1 MYQERSF
8 CMEIS
13 GLQALI
19 LIHDNPLVP
28 HAIVQPSVL
37 QKICGQPAI
46 IYTTKLLESLK
57 IPTTIIVAS
66 PDDQSD
72 SGAHADQTTSEQ
84 ILNIVQQHHGDT
96 IACIPGTTQITR
108 ATDMCTLFAQAY
120 ASVTALNTNA
130 DILIVQGSMPLISAE
145 LIKNLYAQH
154 KQTHA
159 AISFVTAHNADPDLI
174 GYERLTAHGEQ
185 AQSLINAGIYMVQ
198 RSFLEQHC
206 TDKTQWHTNNV
217 EKSHLGSTLLQKAH
231 ETGRTVTRVITS
243 FDTIRA
249 INTFAELWA
258 IEHITRSSL
267 ITQWMNK
274 GVRFAAP
281 QTVHIDLAVTLGAGS
296 YIGSGVHLFGA
307 TTIGTRCQIHEFSSL
322 EQVTLGDNSTVYSHC
337 AMKKS
342 RTGVHAQIG
351 PFAHVNGDNSIGDH
365 AIIGNF
371 VEIKRSFIGIKTK
384 IKHLSYL
391 GDAHVGNDV
400 NIGAGTITC
409 NHDGFTKHPTTIE
422 NNAYVGTN
430 TTLIA
435 PLKIGHDAFT
445 AAGSTITKDVPSYA
459 LALARTRQINKEGYV
474 HVLREKKQKAGHKK
488 NILHPIASSGVDD
501 ATQRAFIGA
510 VKPSPENNSAD
521 RL

>member
-1 MYQERSF
+1 
-8 CMEIS
+8 MEIS

-28 HAIVQPSVL
+28 HAIIQPNVL
-37 QKICGQPAI
+37 ETICGQPAI

-57 IPTTIIVAS
+57 IPTTVS
-66 PDDQSD
+66 VGFNTDESD
-72 SGAHADQTTSEQ
+72 SISVHDQTTPEQ
-84 ILNIVQQHHGDT
+84 IVNVIQQHHGDT
-96 IACIPGTTQITR
+96 IACVTQDTKTTP
-108 ATDMCTLFAQAY
+108 ATDTCKLFWRACASAATLCTH
-120 ASVTALNTNA
+120 N
-130 DILIVQGSMPLISAE
+130 DILIIEGSMPLLTAE
-145 LIKNLYAQH
+145 LIKNLYTHH
-154 KQTHA
+154 KQTNA
-159 AISFVTAHNADPDLI
+159 VISFVTAHNTDPDLI

-185 AQSLINAGIYMVQ
+185 NDSLINAGIYIVQ
-198 RSFLEQHC
+198 RSFI
-206 TDKTQWHTNNV
+206 
-217 EKSHLGSTLLQKAH
+217 EKIAADTVPLPANKLAKKSVKETAFWSSLIKKAH
-231 ETGRTVTRVITS
+231 DEQKVVTTLTAP

-249 INTFAELWA
+249 LNSFQDLWA
-258 IEHITRSSL
+258 IEHIKRSAL
-267 ITQWMNK
+267 ITSWMNK
-274 GVRFAAP
+274 GIRFSAP
-281 QTVHIDLAVTLGAGS
+281 HTVHIDLDVTIGSGS
-296 YIGSGVHLFGA
+296 YIGSGVHLFGS
-307 TTIGTRCQIHEFSSL
+307 TTIGARCQIHEFSTL
-322 EQVTLGDNSTVYSHC
+322 ENVSLGDNSRVYSHC
-337 AMKKS
+337 VMKKS

-351 PFAHVNGDNSIGDH
+351 PFAHINGDNSIGDH

-371 VEIKRSFIGIKTK
+371 VEIKRSSIGIKTK

-474 HVLREKKQKAGHKK
+474 HVLREKKEKALLKK
-488 NILHPIASSGVDD
+488 NTLQTHTSSSVDD